1 MEEPVNQAG
10 NVTDQDAI
18 LVKAFQQGDKEAFDR
33 LVQTHQKTVFNIC
46 YRFLGDY
53 SEANDHAQETFIK
66 AFRSICT
73 FRFEASFST
82 WLYRIAVNTCINRL
96 NSKSYRQQK
105 KLIRFEG
112 KSGTEKGGMS
122 FEPADPNPFPLSQL
136 ELKEKE
142 DLIKKAIGSLPSDQ
156 KAVVVLRDI
165 EGMSYEE
172 IAAVTGSNLGTV
184 KSRLA
189 RGRQLLK
196 NMLKDYLG

>member
-1 MEEPVNQAG
+1 M
-10 NVTDQDAI
+10 TDQDAI

-33 LVQTHQKTVFNIC
+33 LVQAHQKTVFNIC

-53 SEANDHAQETFIK
+53 SEANDHAQEIFIK

-112 KSGTEKGGMS
+112 NSGAEKGGMS
-122 FEPADPNPFPLSQL
+122 FEPADQNPFPLSQL

-142 DLIKKAIGSLPSDQ
+142 NLIKKAISSLPAEQ

-165 EGMSYEE
+165 EGMPYQE
-172 IAAVTGSNLGTV
+172 IAVVTGSNLGTV

-196 NMLKDYLG
+196 NMLKEYLG